1 MLMTYISFAQCV
13 ADAGPDKV
21 VCTGLGFNDIDS
33 TSIGGNPT
41 ASFGVP
47 PYTYTWS
54 AYYEYDVANQIFIY
68 TASDFLNDT
77 SVANPVLKETFHD
90 DLDFYLTVTDA
101 NNNVCRDTV
110 RIRFSFFYGHLA
122 YFQHYI
128 TEGDSVK
135 LDYNSSNVGG
145 GIGPLSFVWQP
156 QHGLSDSTSQVV
168 WAKPTQN
175 EGYYL
180 RVTDSAGCV
189 AEGGTLYYIIVY
201 PVSVSELLN
210 NSALSIYPNPTS
222 DFVSIKSENLAEQ
235 KFTFSMFNVQGAL
248 VYSKEVDASEK
259 INLEL
264 FPSGMY
270 IYQISQGDETLGQGK
285 LVRE

>member
-1 MLMTYISFAQCV
+1 MLMTYISFAQCI
-13 ADAGPDKV
+13 ADAGPDKI
-21 VCTGLGFNDIDS
+21 VCIIGSTVDS
-33 TSIGGNPT
+33 VTIGGNPT

-54 AYYEYDVANQIFIY
+54 AYYLFDLISNPIIF

-145 GIGPLSFVWQP
+145 
-156 QHGLSDSTSQVV
+156 
-168 WAKPTQN
+168 
-175 EGYYL
+175 
-180 RVTDSAGCV
+180 
-189 AEGGTLYYIIVY
+189 
-201 PVSVSELLN
+201 
-210 NSALSIYPNPTS
+210 
-222 DFVSIKSENLAEQ
+222 
-235 KFTFSMFNVQGAL
+235 
-248 VYSKEVDASEK
+248 
-259 INLEL
+259 
-264 FPSGMY
+264 
-270 IYQISQGDETLGQGK
+270 
-285 LVRE
+285 